1 LSLIGEHT
9 SGPTVVAVPIAEV
22 IAEDIWHLPSCV
34 TGLVGS
40 TVPGL
45 VGVDGAEST
54 QMNIVVGHLDGSV
67 DL

>member
-1 LSLIGEHT
+1 
-9 SGPTVVAVPIAEV
+9 V
-22 IAEDIWHLPSCV
+22 IAEDIWHLPSWV

-45 VGVDGAEST
+45 VGVGGAEST
-54 QMNIVVGHLDGSV
+54 QMHIVVGHLDGSV